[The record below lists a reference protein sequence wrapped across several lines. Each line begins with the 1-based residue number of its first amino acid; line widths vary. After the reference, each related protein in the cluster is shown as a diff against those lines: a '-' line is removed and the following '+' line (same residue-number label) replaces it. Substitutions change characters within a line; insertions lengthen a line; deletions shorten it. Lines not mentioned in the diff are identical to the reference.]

1 MLMLH
6 IDLRAGYYHSFS
18 NSYPDMEPTGPNSL
32 QLYAQQHQQLHLELS
47 QDVPLEQFKLI
58 D

>member
-1 MLMLH
+1 
-6 IDLRAGYYHSFS
+6 
-18 NSYPDMEPTGPNSL
+18 MEPTGPNSL